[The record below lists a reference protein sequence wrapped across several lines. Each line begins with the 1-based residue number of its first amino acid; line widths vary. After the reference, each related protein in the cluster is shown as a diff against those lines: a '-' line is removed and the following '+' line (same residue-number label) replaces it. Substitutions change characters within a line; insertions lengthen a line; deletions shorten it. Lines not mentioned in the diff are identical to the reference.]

1 MSGTRERSNFSA
13 VVAWIPTVS
22 MSLGAALAV
31 AGLIVQVREVLSLR
45 EQIELGV
52 VAPGKL
58 PVAGLAALACACLA
72 ILCGW
77 AARRWYPRPVEKEFR

>member
-1 MSGTRERSNFSA
+1 MSGTGKRSPA
-13 VVAWIPTVS
+13 TTVVAWIPTVF

-31 AGLIVQVREVLSLR
+31 AGVVVQVGKVLSLR

-52 VAPGKL
+52 VAPGRL
-58 PVAGLAALACACLA
+58 PVAAVAALACACLA

-77 AARRWYPRPVEKEFR
+77 AARRLYPRAKEKEIQ